1 MAVIYR
7 DADANLGLLMD
18 KTIGVLGYG
27 NMGRAM
33 ALNLRDSAFPVLVG
47 NSSDDYAERA
57 YRDGFEVTSI
67 ADATARAD
75 IILLLL
81 PDEITPQI
89 YVQDIAPHLQP
100 DNLLAFASGYTITF
114 GFVEPPPFV
123 DVVLIAPQTTGY
135 RVRESYTEGTGFA
148 SFVAVEQDA
157 SGDAWAR
164 VLSIGKA
171 IGALHK
177 GAVELTFQQETE
189 LDLFAQQ
196 ALLPA
201 LHSALQT
208 ALEVL
213 NREGFPPE
221 AIALSQYL
229 SGELGYI
236 ASRWSEEGIPASLDM
251 HSRTAQFGLLSRI
264 DRFKEVKLKRQMESA
279 LDMIRSGDFAQE
291 WASDYADGY
300 PRLQALRRQ
309 LEALSIWDHERETL
323 EQLHDGESDG
333 DNPRA

>member
-7 DADANLGLLMD
+7 DSDANLGLLMD
-18 KTIGVLGYG
+18 KTIAVLGYG

-47 NSSDDYAERA
+47 NPSDSYADQA

-67 ADATARAD
+67 PDATARAD
-75 IILLLL
+75 VILLLL

-89 YVQDIAPHLQP
+89 YVQEIAPHLQP
-100 DNLLAFASGYTITF
+100 DNLLAFASGYSITF
-114 GFVEPPPFV
+114 GFIEPPPFV
-123 DVVLIAPQTTGY
+123 DVVLIAPQTTGH
-135 RVRESYTEGTGFA
+135 RVRESYTEGSGFA

-157 SGDAWAR
+157 SSHAWSR
-164 VLSIGKA
+164 VLAVAKA

-177 GAVELTFQQETE
+177 GAVEMTFQQEAE

-201 LHSALQT
+201 LHSALQI

-236 ASRWSEEGIPASLDM
+236 TSRWAESGVPASLDM
-251 HSRTAQFGLLSRI
+251 HSRTAQYGILSRI
-264 DRFKEVKLKRQMESA
+264 DHFKEVKLKRQMEST

-291 WASDYADGY
+291 WAADFADGY
-300 PRLQALRRQ
+300 PRLNALRRQ
-309 LEALSIWDHERETL
+309 LESMPIWQHEQATL
-323 EQLHDGESDG
+323 DQLRDDDRSNEG
-333 DNPRA
+333 